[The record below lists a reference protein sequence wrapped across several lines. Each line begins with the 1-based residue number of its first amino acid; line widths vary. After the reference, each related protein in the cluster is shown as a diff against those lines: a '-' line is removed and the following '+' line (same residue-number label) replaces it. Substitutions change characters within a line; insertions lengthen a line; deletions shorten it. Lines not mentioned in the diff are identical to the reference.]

1 MGADPITLA
10 LLAANVVIGGA
21 GVYSS
26 NQNQRRAVSAQ
37 NAANRAQ
44 QEQAN
49 LQFARQ
55 QRDAIRQA
63 RLARARATNAAA
75 TQGALGSSGSMGGLA
90 SIQAQLGS
98 NLSFL
103 DTYNKFSDQATT
115 QLGRANVFN
124 QRAQT
129 ANAVTNLAMSTMPY
143 AGQAAKGFEKIFSA
157 GG

>member
-1 MGADPITLA
+1 MGVELA
-10 LLAANVVIGGA
+10 LLAANVVIAGA

-26 NQNQRRAVSAQ
+26 NQNQRRAISAQ

-63 RLARARATNAAA
+63 RIARASATNAAA

-103 DTYNKFSDQATT
+103 DAYNKFSDQATT
-115 QLGRANVFN
+115 ELGRANVFR
-124 QRAQT
+124 QRADT
-129 ANAVTNLAMSTMPY
+129 AAAVTNLAVATMPY
-143 AGQAAKGFEKIFSA
+143 ASKAAPAFNRIFSA

>member
-1 MGADPITLA
+1 MGIEVA
-10 LLAANVVIGGA
+10 LLAASVAVSGA
-21 GVYSS
+21 GAYSA

-37 NAANRAQ
+37 NEANRIQ

-49 LQFARQ
+49 LQSARQ

-75 TQGALGSSGSMGGLA
+75 TQGALGSSGSLGGLA
-90 SIQAQLGS
+90 SIQSQLGS

-103 DTYNKFSDQATT
+103 DTYNQLSDQATT
-115 QLGRANVFN
+115 QLGRANMFN

-129 ANAVTNLAMSTMPY
+129 ASTVSQLALATMPY
-143 AGQAAKGFEKIFSA
+143 ASKAGPAFNRIFGT

>member
-1 MGADPITLA
+1 MGIETALAAATLA
-10 LLAANVVIGGA
+10 VSA
-21 GVYSS
+21 GSAYTAS
-26 NQNQRRAVSAQ
+26 QNQRRAVSAQ

-63 RLARARATNAAA
+63 RIARANATNAAA
-75 TQGALGSSGSMGGLA
+75 TQGALDSSGSMGGLA
-90 SIQAQLGS
+90 SIQSQLGS

-103 DTYNKFSDQATT
+103 DTYNQLSDQATT
-115 QLGRANVFN
+115 QLGRANMFN

-129 ANAVTNLAMSTMPY
+129 ASAVTQLALATMPY
-143 AGQAAKGFEKIFSA
+143 ASKAAPAFNRIFSGA

>member
-1 MGADPITLA
+1 MGVEVA
-10 LLAANVVIGGA
+10 LLAASVAISGA

-26 NQNQRRAVSAQ
+26 NQNARRAVAAQ
-37 NAANRAQ
+37 NKASQFQ

-75 TQGALGSSGSMGGLA
+75 TQGVMGSSGAMGGLA

-103 DTYNKFSDQATT
+103 DTYNRLSDQATE
-115 QLGRANVFN
+115 QLGRANKFN

-129 ANAVTNLAMSTMPY
+129 ASAVSQLALSTMPY
-143 AGQAAKGFEKIFSA
+143 ASKAAPAFNRIFSA